1 LSQTILY
8 VDDDR
13 ANLKVLAAMCADEF
27 EVVTAPGGTEA
38 LEILRG
44 REIAVLL
51 VDQRMPHMT
60 GVELLE
66 VAAREAP
73 DAVRILITAYA
84 DLSAAIDA
92 INRGQV
98 GRYLRKPWEP
108 DDLKATL
115 REALDTY
122 ALKRRLREQERRLI
136 ETERVYGLGVIAGGL
151 AHELRTPLTVVSGAL
166 DMALKD
172 ARDLAQRL
180 EVTVGP
186 GTPETSLAHE
196 LVEWMTSARNSA
208 GRLGEIVAGVDLG
221 QRRTKGRR
229 QADLAEVVRLT
240 AAGAQGE
247 LRRHGSLVL
256 DLQTVPPVA
265 GSTTAL
271 GQVTLNLLA
280 NAIEA
285 ISGSRC
291 DHHVVTVRLGQEGGR
306 VRLDV
311 EDSGPGMEPQVLDRI
326 FDPFF
331 TTKEEGG
338 TGLGLAISKRIV
350 EEIGGTISVDSV
362 LGRGTCFT
370 VRLPVA
376 PPDGGQAPPAAG

>member
-1 LSQTILY
+1 VSQAILY

-13 ANLKVLAAMCADEF
+13 ANLKVLAAMCAGEF
-27 EVVTAPGGTEA
+27 EVVTVSGGAEA
-38 LEILRG
+38 LEILRQ

-66 VAAREAP
+66 VASREAP
-73 DAVRILITAYA
+73 DAIRILITAYA

-98 GRYLRKPWEP
+98 RRYLRKPWEP

-122 ALKRRLREQERRLI
+122 QMRRRLREQERRLV
-136 ETERVYGLGVIAGGL
+136 ETERVYSLGVIAASL
-151 AHELRTPLTVVSGAL
+151 AHEMRTPLTVVTGAV

-172 ARDLAQRL
+172 ARDLSGRL
-180 EVTVGP
+180 AATLGP
-186 GTPETSLAHE
+186 GTPEACLAE
-196 LVEWMTSARNSA
+196 EIVEWMTSARSSA

-221 QRRTKGRR
+221 QRHAQGRR
-229 QADLAEVVRLT
+229 SADLAEVVRLT

-247 LRRHGSLVL
+247 VRRRGSLTL
-256 DLQTVPPVA
+256 DLLPVPPVE
-265 GSTTAL
+265 GSPTAL
-271 GQVTLNLLA
+271 GQVTLNLLV

-285 ISGSRC
+285 LPEGSVARNA
-291 DHHVVTVRLGQEGGR
+291 VTIRLRPEPGQ

-311 EDSGPGMEPQVLDRI
+311 EDTGTGIPPEVLPRI
-326 FDPFF
+326 FDPFY
-331 TTKEEGG
+331 TTKEDGG

-350 EEIGGTISVDSV
+350 EEIGGTISVESAP
-362 LGRGTCFT
+362 GRGTRFT
-370 VRLPVA
+370 VRLPLA
-376 PPDGGQAPPAAG
+376 QSDATDAGS